1 MAFICQTD
9 FILVF
14 NTCKAVE
21 FFSTPKQ
28 LTIRNERHTLVKTSL
43 LLTLLFSILSLPNS
57 LATKV
62 QATPVVD
69 LELAMDGVPD
79 FAIVRK
85 WVEMLQKAGFKN
97 VRARSIKETDKPE
110 VKTIGKG
117 DNQLHIVTGVLA
129 GTKIYLPNATI
140 KYGDLD
146 AAKAW
151 IAKLKGDGAA
161 NLTAEK
167 GAYGLTKEQI
177 VKVYD
182 ELSKRVTLSTKDRP
196 TKDVIRSI
204 SQVWKVRVGVESNAR
219 KYLFSDKP
227 FPGELKGLTSGS
239 AMAMALKSV
248 GLVMYPEKPVG
259 GEVQVMISQHQKE
272 KEFWPTGWD
281 LEANAGKAAPDLF
294 NELDVEIKATEISK
308 TLDAIAPRLKTP
320 IMIDY
325 GEIERRGLSL
335 EKRVNIPAGKTFYK
349 IIIDRALS
357 QGGLRSELRTD
368 EAGKVFLWITY

>member
-117 DNQLHIVTGVLA
+117 DNQL
-129 GTKIYLPNATI
+129 
-140 KYGDLD
+140 
-146 AAKAW
+146 
-151 IAKLKGDGAA
+151 
-161 NLTAEK
+161 
-167 GAYGLTKEQI
+167 
-177 VKVYD
+177 
-182 ELSKRVTLSTKDRP
+182 
-196 TKDVIRSI
+196 
-204 SQVWKVRVGVESNAR
+204 
-219 KYLFSDKP
+219 
-227 FPGELKGLTSGS
+227 
-239 AMAMALKSV
+239 
-248 GLVMYPEKPVG
+248 
-259 GEVQVMISQHQKE
+259 
-272 KEFWPTGWD
+272 
-281 LEANAGKAAPDLF
+281 
-294 NELDVEIKATEISK
+294 
-308 TLDAIAPRLKTP
+308 
-320 IMIDY
+320 
-325 GEIERRGLSL
+325 LSL
-335 EKRVNIPAGKTFYK
+335 IH
-349 IIIDRALS
+349 I
-357 QGGLRSELRTD
+357 
-368 EAGKVFLWITY
+368 